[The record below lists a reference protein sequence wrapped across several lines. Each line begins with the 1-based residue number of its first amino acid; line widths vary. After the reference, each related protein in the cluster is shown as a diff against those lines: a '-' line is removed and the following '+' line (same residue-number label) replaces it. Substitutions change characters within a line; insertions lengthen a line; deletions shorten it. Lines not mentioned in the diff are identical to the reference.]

1 MSACQKNH
9 VSLWEKSCQFVV
21 KIMSICGK
29 NHVGLWEKSCQFCGK
44 NQVGLWEKFVGLKK
58 SLENTR
64 RYTGK
69 KYRIIYVYLPT
80 ASHNVYLTENSS
92 KLKTVYLPLPKRSPT
107 LVPISFV
114 GRKQFFPPTH
124 LFNLGIHTGD

>member
-1 MSACQKNH
+1 MMSVVRSNPCGSTFCLLVKVMSACPKNQ
-9 VSLWEKSCQFVV
+9 VSLLEKSCQFVR

-92 KLKTVYLPLPKRSPT
+92 KLKTVLLYCDAT
-107 LVPISFV
+107 LQYI
-114 GRKQFFPPTH
+114 
-124 LFNLGIHTGD
+124 

>member
-1 MSACQKNH
+1 MMSVVRSNPCGSTFCLLVKVMSACPKNQ
-9 VSLWEKSCQFVV
+9 VSLLEKSCQFVR

-64 RYTGK
+64 RAQIHK
-69 KYRIIYVYLPT
+69 QKPDYLCLFAEVP
-80 ASHNVYLTENSS
+80 HLTMS
-92 KLKTVYLPLPKRSPT
+92 
-107 LVPISFV
+107 I
-114 GRKQFFPPTH
+114 
-124 LFNLGIHTGD
+124 